1 MVTRVAVLGH
11 RGMLGSRLVSV
22 LPARFH
28 VITFAHRWP
37 DGLIEAVEAARPD
50 WVINCISG
58 GVPEWQDLPR
68 ELGRTFRGRL
78 IQPST
83 DAVWEDTP
91 YAKAKGWAEAGVIET
106 GGHVIRCGIVD
117 PAGGLLARIRKS
129 SRFDA
134 DTAPNW
140 NGITAL
146 AWAGVAELV
155 MSGDLEGLIVPGS
168 PPISIHD
175 LAAEACHCWRWKV
188 DIAPRPTRGL
198 DRVQVPT
205 VLLPHIRHQFAEYGD

>member
-1 MVTRVAVLGH
+1 MVKVAVLGH

-22 LPARFH
+22 LPAKCH

-37 DGLIEAVEAARPD
+37 GGLIEAVDAARPD

-58 GVPEWQDLPR
+58 GFPEWLRLPQDLAP
-68 ELGRTFRGRL
+68 TFRGRL

-83 DAVWEDTP
+83 DAAGELTV
-91 YAKAKGWAEAGVIET
+91 YGLAKAEAEHAVLDQ
-106 GGHVIRCGIVD
+106 GGTVIRCGIVD

-134 DTAPNW
+134 DTAPHW

-146 AWAGVAELV
+146 AWAGVAERV
-155 MSGDLEGLIVPGS
+155 MSGDLEGLVVPGS
-168 PPISIHD
+168 PPISILD
-175 LAAEACHCWRWKV
+175 LAVEACHRWRWKV
-188 DIAPRPTRGL
+188 DLAPRPTWGP
-198 DRVQVPT
+198 DRTQRPT
-205 VLLPHIRHQFAEYGD
+205 LFLPHIRDQFAEYGD

>member
-1 MVTRVAVLGH
+1 MVRVAVLGH

-22 LPARFH
+22 LPARYH

-37 DGLIEAVEAARPD
+37 GGLIEAVEAARPD

-58 GVPEWQDLPR
+58 GVPEWRDLPG
-68 ELGRTFRGRL
+68 ELAERFRGRL
-78 IQPST
+78 IHPST
-83 DAVWEDTP
+83 DAVLEVTP
-91 YAKAKGWAEAGVIET
+91 YAAAKAEADWRVRQG

-146 AWAGVAELV
+146 AWAGVAERV
-155 MSGDLEGLIVPGS
+155 MEGTLDGLIVPGS
-168 PPISIHD
+168 PPVSIHD
-175 LAAEACHCWRWKV
+175 LAVEACYRWGWRT
-188 DIAPRPTRGL
+188 DISPRPTHGP
-198 DRVQVPT
+198 DRTQVPT
-205 VLLPHIRHQFAEYGD
+205 LWMPHIRDQFAEYGD